1 MTDDQD
7 IFRRSMDANMD
18 HCLDQTVV
26 LDIETAAIPDVTR
39 YLNTD
44 LHPPKNYK
52 KAESTESWKV
62 DALRKQVDNAA
73 LDPDLCRVVPIGL
86 WPEDGKI
93 ESTLGTTLDEEREMI
108 TEL

>member
-62 DALRKQVDNAA
+62 DALRKQVDCEHDSPACQGCSVTPVGA
-73 LDPDLCRVVPIGL
+73 GGRWPDPQVD
-86 WPEDGKI
+86 
-93 ESTLGTTLDEEREMI
+93 
-108 TEL
+108 